1 MEGMSEQWVWV
12 PFEVDKKFDGWRIDQ
27 FLAERLTGYS
37 RSKVQKILDEARV
50 HKDGRPAKT
59 HSRIKTGDK
68 VEVAYLR
75 KPEKA
80 LAPDATLP
88 VLHEDDDLLIINKPA
103 NLLSH
108 PTDKVVHNTVLG
120 ILRHSRK
127 DEKPLHLLHRLDRE
141 TSGVLA
147 LAKNPATARAWTR
160 AMERHAVRK
169 EYVAFVRGRLDP
181 AAGVIDA
188 PIGRQG
194 GPIHVRQWIDAPEAA
209 AAVTRYATERTLT
222 TAQGPVSVVRI
233 FPQTGR
239 LHQIRVHLASR
250 GAPLLGDPLYSTPE
264 GVHYAAMLKGELSDR
279 ERQSALGFP
288 RVALHA
294 ASLSFNHPRTQQH
307 LQIRA
312 PLAADMAAFLA
323 LDASSDDA
331 ILASQ

>member
-1 MEGMSEQWVWV
+1 MADDVSAQWVWV
-12 PFEVDKKFDGWRIDQ
+12 PFEVEKKFDGWRIDQ

-37 RSKVQKILDEARV
+37 RSKVQKILDDARV

-80 LAPDATLP
+80 LAPDAALAF
-88 VLHEDDDLLIINKPA
+88 LFEDEDLLIINKPA

-108 PTDKVVHNTVLG
+108 PTDKVVRNTVLG
-120 ILRHSRK
+120 ILRHSRN

-147 LAKNPATARAWTR
+147 LAKNPAAARAWTR
-160 AMERHAVRK
+160 AMERHAVKK

-181 AAGVIDA
+181 AEGTIDA

-194 GPIHVRQWIDAPEAA
+194 GAIRVRQWVHVPESA
-209 AAVTRYATERTLT
+209 AAVTRYVTERS
-222 TAQGPVSVVRI
+222 AQTPHGLVSRVRA

-250 GAPLLGDPLYSTPE
+250 GTPLLGDPLYTGE
-264 GVHYAAMLKGELSDR
+264 GEHYAAMLKGQLSDA
-279 ERQSALGFP
+279 ERLSALGFA

-294 ASLSFNHPRTQQH
+294 AQLTFAHPSSGKT
-307 LQIRA
+307 LTVEA
-312 PLAADMAAFLA
+312 PLADDMAAFLVHFP
-323 LDASSDDA
+323 LDGR
-331 ILASQ
+331 